1 MTRQDVIDQFTP
13 CAPDGCDLSRARAY
27 AESLIPD
34 GFDFFI
40 PLHVVKRAM
49 GRVKPNTW
57 RELLLDAEREGRIC
71 YPFGDTQYLAC
82 HFG

>member
-1 MTRQDVIDQFTP
+1 MTRQDLIDSFLP

-27 AESLIPD
+27 TESLVPD

-49 GRVKPNTW
+49 GKVRPGVW
-57 RELLLDAEREGRIC
+57 RELVLDAEREGRIC
-71 YPFGDTQYLAC
+71 YPFGDTQYIAC